1 MELRSVAKAF
11 SRKRVL
17 EDINLAVP
25 PGRVVGLLGKNGAGK
40 TTMLKCALGLL
51 KTDAGAAR
59 LFGEDS
65 WDLSAEAKARIGY
78 VPQKVELVA
87 WMRVRQMIAY
97 VAAFYPR
104 WNHEF
109 AESLRRRWE
118 LNEQDSVAQL
128 SEGQLQKLGLIL
140 AMGHEPELLVLDEP
154 AASLDPDARRLFLAA
169 VIEIA
174 ADARRAVILSTH
186 LTSDVERVATDVALL
201 QSGSIAYFGGIDEL
215 KESVKSLWLTSPR
228 AFPATLDVPGV
239 LRFDSSGNEA
249 LLTVRGFDQTLVRK
263 LESDYAAS
271 VEVRDLNLEDIFVEV
286 HRG

>member
-1 MELRSVAKAF
+1 MPS
-11 SRKRVL
+11 
-17 EDINLAVP
+17 
-25 PGRVVGLLGKNGAGK
+25 
-40 TTMLKCALGLL
+40 
-51 KTDAGAAR
+51 
-59 LFGEDS
+59 
-65 WDLSAEAKARIGY
+65 
-78 VPQKVELVA
+78 
-87 WMRVRQMIAY
+87 
-97 VAAFYPR
+97 
-104 WNHEF
+104 
-109 AESLRRRWE
+109 
-118 LNEQDSVAQL
+118 
-128 SEGQLQKLGLIL
+128 
-140 AMGHEPELLVLDEP
+140 LDEP